1 MADSTESEVTQS
13 SSFQSLRVCS
23 FESRK
28 RNEMRSLIERHGG
41 LATVAPSMQEVPL
54 GENPEALQFA
64 EERFAGRVDVIAFMT
79 GVGAKALLAAIE
91 TRFPREQLLDALRQT
106 HCVVRGPKPATVLRN
121 WKVPFA
127 GQAPE
132 PNTWR
137 ELLTV
142 IDDDLSGKVV
152 TVQEYG
158 RPSTEF
164 YEALKQRGATVRPVT
179 VYQWSL
185 PDDTGPLLRAIRA
198 TVAGEHDVLLFT
210 SAQQLHNTLE
220 VAEAA
225 GLKEA
230 WLAVAANCVIA
241 SIGPTASEHLQSVG
255 LPVDLEPDHPKMGHL
270 VRAAA
275 QAASKIQKSKR
286 SNH

>member
-1 MADSTESEVTQS
+1 MADSTELESAQPV
-13 SSFQSLRVCS
+13 SFQSLRVCS

-28 RNEMRSLIERHGG
+28 CNEMRSLIERHGG
-41 LATVAPSMQEVPL
+41 IATVAPSMQEVPL

-64 EERFAGRVDVIAFMT
+64 EELLAGRVDIIAFMT

-91 TRFPREQLLDALRQT
+91 TRFPREQFLETLRQT
-106 HCVVRGPKPATVLRN
+106 HCVVRGPKPATVFRK

-127 GQAPE
+127 SQAPE

-142 IDDDLSGKVV
+142 IDEDLAGKVV
-152 TVQEYG
+152 AIQEYG

-164 YEALKQRGATVRPVT
+164 YAALEQRGATVRPVT
-179 VYQWSL
+179 VYQWAL
-185 PDDTGPLLRAIRA
+185 PDDTEPLLKAIRA
-198 TVAGEHDVLLFT
+198 TVAGDHDVLMFT

-220 VAEAA
+220 VAETA
-225 GLKEA
+225 GLKA
-230 WLAVAANCVIA
+230 DWLAAAAICVIA
-241 SIGPTASEHLQSVG
+241 SIGPTASEHLHSVG

-275 QAASKIQKSKR
+275 QAAPKIRESKR
-286 SNH
+286 GNG

>member
-1 MADSTESEVTQS
+1 MAESSESETHHPA
-13 SSFQSLRVCS
+13 SFQSLRVCS

-28 RNEMRSLIERHGG
+28 GNEMRSLIERHGG
-41 LATVAPSMQEVPL
+41 LATIAPSMQEVPL

-64 EERFAGRVDVIAFMT
+64 EELFAGQIDMIAFMT

-91 TRFPREQLLDALRQT
+91 TRYPREKFLDALRQT
-106 HCVVRGPKPATVLRN
+106 HCIVRGPKPAAVFRS

-142 IDDDLSGKVV
+142 FDEDLAGKVV
-152 TVQEYG
+152 AVQEYG

-164 YEALKQRGATVRPVT
+164 YAALEQRGATVRPVT
-179 VYQWSL
+179 VYQWAL
-185 PDDTGPLLRAIRA
+185 PDDTEPLLSAIRA
-198 TVAGEHDVLLFT
+198 TVAGDLDVLMFT

-220 VAEAA
+220 VAETA
-225 GLKEA
+225 GLKQD
-230 WLAVAANCVIA
+230 WLDAAANCVIA
-241 SIGPTASEHLQSVG
+241 SIGPTASEHLHSVG

-275 QAASKIQKSKR
+275 QAAPKILESKR
-286 SNH
+286 GND